1 MAYGKIKA
9 DALTWDNAGSD
20 VDITIST
27 IPDAA
32 TVAAKADLASPA
44 LTGTPTAPT
53 AAQGTNTTQL
63 ATTEYVQSEVG
74 VSIQA
79 YDADTAKTDVV
90 QTFTAAQTFNAGASD
105 GSGNFRSVPQNS
117 QTAAYTLV
125 AADIGKHVNIT
136 TGGVTVPS
144 SVFSAGDAVSIYN
157 DSASDQTITQGASV
171 TLRLAGD
178 GTTGNKTLA
187 GYGLCTVL
195 CVASDEFVI
204 AGTGLS

>member
-1 MAYGKIKA
+1 MGLRLKGQTTGYVELEAPASAA
-9 DALTWDNAGSD
+9 DNTLTLPNGNGTNGQALTTDGSGNLSF
-20 VDITIST
+20 T
-27 IPDAA
+27 
-32 TVAAKADLASPA
+32 TV
-44 LTGTPTAPT
+44 
-53 AAQGTNTTQL
+53 
-63 ATTEYVQSEVG
+63 
-74 VSIQA
+74 QA
-79 YDADTAKTDVV
+79 FDADTAKTDVA

-105 GSGNFRSVPQNS
+105 SNGSLRSVPQNS

-125 AADIGKHVNIT
+125 VGDVGKHVNIT

-144 SVFSAGDAVSIYN
+144 GVFSAGDAVSIYN
-157 DSASDQTITQGASV
+157 DSSSDQTVTQGSSV

-195 CVASDEFVI
+195 CVASNEFVI